1 MRRQVKTGTSTV
13 LYQNPLFRFIEK
25 WSSLDPK
32 KFYVITFQKLVFLI
46 SLCTKFLEKNQRNKK
61 S

>member
-1 MRRQVKTGTSTV
+1 MRRQVKTTV
-13 LYQNPLFRFIEK
+13 LYQNPLFRLIEK

-32 KFYVITFQKLVFLI
+32 KFYVINFQKLVLLI
-46 SLCTKFLEKNQRNKK
+46 SLCTKFLEKKQRNKK